1 MKNKCKMMKKTV
13 SILIMM
19 ILTSCNAPERKQYTG
34 VTQGSYYSVIYYD
47 ERDFSD
53 EIDSILKDV
62 ENSVSLW
69 QENSI
74 IRKVNENKDV
84 IVDKIFIDNFNWA
97 VKAAEFSDGLFDATI
112 APLVSAWGFHYKKEI
127 ALTDKMIDSILE
139 LVDYRKIRI
148 EEGRVIK
155 DNENMSLDF
164 NAVAQGYTADIIGE
178 YLYSQGINNY
188 LVDIGG
194 EITAKGVK
202 PNGETWKIGIEKPA
216 PDKNA
221 ERVIQMKIE
230 LKDKAVVTS
239 GSYRKYIEK
248 DNVRYSHSIDPRTGQ
263 PVEHNLLSATIIADN
278 AAWADCLAS
287 ICMIAGMEKA
297 SELLKNE
304 DVEALF
310 IYLDDENQLQTF
322 QTEGFEKMIVH

>member
-1 MKNKCKMMKKTV
+1 
-13 SILIMM
+13 MM

>member
-1 MKNKCKMMKKTV
+1 MMKKTV
-13 SILIMM
+13 SILIMMM

-194 EITAKGVK
+194 EITAKGVE

>member
-1 MKNKCKMMKKTV
+1 
-13 SILIMM
+13 MM

-263 PVEHNLLSATIIADN
+263 PVDHNLLSATIIADN

>member
-1 MKNKCKMMKKTV
+1 MMKKTV
-13 SILIMM
+13 SILIMMM

-164 NAVAQGYTADIIGE
+164 NAVAQGYTADLIGE

>member
-1 MKNKCKMMKKTV
+1 
-13 SILIMM
+13 MM

-178 YLYSQGINNY
+178 YLYSHGINNY

>member
-1 MKNKCKMMKKTV
+1 MMKKTV
-13 SILIMM
+13 SILIMMM

-53 EIDSILKDV
+53 KIDSILKDV

-248 DNVRYSHSIDPRTGQ
+248 DTVRYSHSIDPRTGQ

>member
-1 MKNKCKMMKKTV
+1 MMKKTV
-13 SILIMM
+13 SILIMIM

>member
-1 MKNKCKMMKKTV
+1 MMKKTV
-13 SILIMM
+13 SILIMMM

-248 DNVRYSHSIDPRTGQ
+248 NNVRYSHSIDPRTGQ

>member
-1 MKNKCKMMKKTV
+1 
-13 SILIMM
+13 M

>member
-1 MKNKCKMMKKTV
+1 
-13 SILIMM
+13 M

-248 DNVRYSHSIDPRTGQ
+248 DTVRYSHSIHPRTGQ

>member
-1 MKNKCKMMKKTV
+1 MMKKTV
-13 SILIMM
+13 SILIMMM

-297 SELLKNE
+297 SELIKNE

>member
-1 MKNKCKMMKKTV
+1 MMKKTV
-13 SILIMM
+13 SILIMMM

-112 APLVSAWGFHYKKEI
+112 APLVSAWGKKKKKEI

>member
-1 MKNKCKMMKKTV
+1 MMKKTV
-13 SILIMM
+13 SILIMMM

-53 EIDSILKDV
+53 KIDSILKDV

>member
-1 MKNKCKMMKKTV
+1 MMKKTV
-13 SILIMM
+13 SILIMMM

-287 ICMIAGMEKA
+287 ICMIAGMKKA

>member
-1 MKNKCKMMKKTV
+1 MMKKTV
-13 SILIMM
+13 SILIMMM

-310 IYLDDENQLQTF
+310 IYLDDDNQLQTF

>member
-1 MKNKCKMMKKTV
+1 MMKKTV
-13 SILIMM
+13 SILIMMM

-178 YLYSQGINNY
+178 YLYSHGINNY

>member
-1 MKNKCKMMKKTV
+1 
-13 SILIMM
+13 MM

-148 EEGRVIK
+148 KEGRVIK

-194 EITAKGVK
+194 EITAKGIK
-202 PNGETWKIGIEKPA
+202 PGGETWKIGIEKPA

-248 DNVRYSHSIDPRTGQ
+248 DNVRYSHSIDPRTGL

-322 QTEGFEKMIVH
+322 QTEGFEKMVVH

>member
-1 MKNKCKMMKKTV
+1 M
-13 SILIMM
+13 
-19 ILTSCNAPERKQYTG
+19 
-34 VTQGSYYSVIYYD
+34 
-47 ERDFSD
+47 
-53 EIDSILKDV
+53 
-62 ENSVSLW
+62 
-69 QENSI
+69 
-74 IRKVNENKDV
+74 
-84 IVDKIFIDNFNWA
+84 
-97 VKAAEFSDGLFDATI
+97 
-112 APLVSAWGFHYKKEI
+112 
-127 ALTDKMIDSILE
+127 
-139 LVDYRKIRI
+139 
-148 EEGRVIK
+148 IK

>member
-1 MKNKCKMMKKTV
+1 MMKKTV
-13 SILIMM
+13 SILIMMM

>member
-1 MKNKCKMMKKTV
+1 MMKKTV
-13 SILIMM
+13 SILIMMM

-164 NAVAQGYTADIIGE
+164 NAVAQGYTADLIGE

-248 DNVRYSHSIDPRTGQ
+248 DNVRYSHSIDPRTGV

-310 IYLDDENQLQTF
+310 IYLDDDNQLQTF

>member
-1 MKNKCKMMKKTV
+1 MMKKTV

>member
-1 MKNKCKMMKKTV
+1 MMKKTV
-13 SILIMM
+13 FILIIMM
-19 ILTSCNAPERKQYTG
+19 ILTSCNVPERKQYTG

-148 EEGRVIK
+148 EDGRVIK

>member
-1 MKNKCKMMKKTV
+1 MMKNTV
-13 SILIMM
+13 SILIMMM

-139 LVDYRKIRI
+139 LVNYRKIRI

-248 DNVRYSHSIDPRTGQ
+248 DNVRYSHSIDPRTGL

-322 QTEGFEKMIVH
+322 QTEGFEKMVVH

>member
-1 MKNKCKMMKKTV
+1 MMKKTV
-13 SILIMM
+13 SILIMMM

-287 ICMIAGMEKA
+287 ICMIAGMDKA

>member
-1 MKNKCKMMKKTV
+1 
-13 SILIMM
+13 MM

-53 EIDSILKDV
+53 KIDSILKDV

>member
-1 MKNKCKMMKKTV
+1 
-13 SILIMM
+13 MM

-164 NAVAQGYTADIIGE
+164 NAVAQGYTADLIGE